1 MNPLKFVKAFGMFW
15 WDFIVGDSITLAIG
29 GALAI
34 VLAYAI
40 SRISSAGVVEVG
52 LPGVVLGT
60 LVLSLR
66 GLK

>member
-40 SRISSAGVVEVG
+40 SRISSAGVVEVA